1 MNSFYNKFRHE
12 IIAGGDVV
20 GHTNQP
26 RDRRKARLGGT
37 IIIALLVYLGFR
49 NAWTLLFVVGLIL
62 SVFLHELGHFVTAR
76 RSGMKVTQFYMGFGP
91 RLWNTV
97 HNGVEYGVRAF
108 PVGAYVRII
117 GMNNLDDCDPADE
130 SRSYRAQSY
139 PKRMLV
145 ITAGSLMHLVIALTL
160 LFGVYAVAGRY
171 TETGSVKVM
180 DAPVSLSPAQA
191 AGVQADDIVL
201 SFAGVPTRTRAELI
215 RAIVSHQP
223 GDVVDVVV
231 LRDSRRVTLTATLTS
246 HPTDASVAFF
256 GISSWSLDYVKL
268 NPLSAARHAVTD
280 VVSTAGRSVVG
291 VFTVLNPRN
300 IIDSV
305 TAPVANLATRPS
317 TVVGASQLGGEIGR
331 QEGLK
336 GVLMLLAG
344 VNVFIGV
351 FNMLPL
357 LPFDGGHAAI
367 ATYERL
373 RSRGARVYRADVAK
387 MVPVATAVV
396 ALLLL
401 LLFAGLYLD
410 ITQPFG

>member
-12 IIAGGDVV
+12 MMVGGDVV
-20 GHTNQP
+20 DHERQSA
-26 RDRRKARLGGT
+26 DRSKALLGGG
-37 IIIALLVYLGFR
+37 IILALVVYLGIR
-49 NAWTLLFVVGLIL
+49 NIWTLVFVIGLL
-62 SVFLHELGHFVTAR
+62 GSVLLHELGHFVTAR

-108 PVGAYVRII
+108 PLGAYVRII

-145 ITAGSLMHLVIALTL
+145 ITAVSLMHLAIALTL
-160 LFGVYAVAGRY
+160 FFGVYAFAGRY
-171 TETGSVKVM
+171 AESGSVKVV
-180 DAPVSLSPAQA
+180 DAPELLSPAQT
-191 AGVQADDIVL
+191 AGVRLDDVVL
-201 SFAGVPTRTRAELI
+201 SFADVPTHTRAELI
-215 RAIVSHQP
+215 QAIVSHQT

-231 LRDSRRVTLTATLTS
+231 LRDGQPVTLTATLAGN
-246 HPTDASVAFF
+246 PADASIAYF
-256 GISSWSLDYVKL
+256 GIRSWSLDYVKL
-268 NPLSAARHAVTD
+268 SPLSAARHAVSD
-280 VVSTAGRSVVG
+280 AASTALHSVGG
-291 VFTVLNPRN
+291 VFTILNPRN
-300 IIDSV
+300 IVNSV
-305 TAPVANLATRPS
+305 TAPVADPMTRPS

-336 GVLMLLAG
+336 GILMLLAG
-344 VNVFIGV
+344 VNVFVGV

-373 RSRGARVYRADVAK
+373 RSRGKRVYHADVAK

-396 ALLLL
+396 ALLVLL
-401 LLFAGLYLD
+401 MFAGLYLD
-410 ITQPFG
+410 ITQPLG

>member
-1 MNSFYNKFRHE
+1 MTSFYNKFRHE
-12 IIAGGDVV
+12 IIAGGDV
-20 GHTNQP
+20 TDQKNQP
-26 RDRRKARLGGT
+26 ADRSKALLGGG
-37 IIIALLVYLGFR
+37 IILALLVYLGIR
-49 NAWTLLFVVGLIL
+49 NIWTLVFVVGLL
-62 SVFLHELGHFVTAR
+62 ASVFLHEVGHFVTAR

-108 PVGAYVRII
+108 PLGAYVRIV

-145 ITAGSLMHLVIALTL
+145 ITAGSLMHLAIALSL
-160 LFGVYAVAGRY
+160 FFGVYAFVGRY
-171 TETGSVKVM
+171 AETGSVKVV
-180 DAPVSLSPAQA
+180 DAPLASSPAQT
-191 AGVQADDIVL
+191 AGVHADDIVL
-201 SFAGVPTRTRAELI
+201 SFAGVPTHSRTELVQ
-215 RAIVSHQP
+215 AIVSHQP

-231 LRDSRRVTLTATLTS
+231 LRDGEHLTLTATLAS
-246 HPTDASVAFF
+246 NPTDASIAFF

-268 NPLSAARHAVTD
+268 NLVSAARHSVTD
-280 VVSTAGRSVVG
+280 VASTAVQSVGG
-291 VFTVLNPRN
+291 VFTILNPRN
-300 IIDSV
+300 IVNSV
-305 TAPVANLATRPS
+305 TAPVADPATRPS

-336 GVLMLLAG
+336 GILMLLAS
-344 VNVFIGV
+344 VNVFVGV

-373 RSRGARVYRADVAK
+373 RSRGSQVYRADVAK
-387 MVPVATAVV
+387 MIPVATAVV
-396 ALLLL
+396 ALLVMLM
-401 LLFAGLYLD
+401 FAGLYLD
-410 ITQPFG
+410 ITQPLG

>member
-12 IIAGGDVV
+12 MMAGGDVV
-20 GHTNQP
+20 GHERQSG
-26 RDRRKARLGGT
+26 DRSKALLGGG
-37 IIIALLVYLGFR
+37 IILAALVYLGIR
-49 NAWTLLFVVGLIL
+49 NIWTLVFVLGLL
-62 SVFLHELGHFVTAR
+62 GSVLLHELGHFVTAR

-108 PVGAYVRII
+108 PLGAYVRII

-145 ITAGSLMHLVIALTL
+145 ITAGSLMHLAIALAL
-160 LFGVYAVAGRY
+160 FFGVYAFVGRY
-171 TETGSVKVM
+171 AETGSVKVVS
-180 DAPVSLSPAQA
+180 APASLSPAQT
-191 AGVQADDIVL
+191 AGVRIDDVVL
-201 SFAGVPTRTRAELI
+201 SFDNVPTRTRSELI
-215 RAIVSHQP
+215 QAIVAHQP

-231 LRDSRRVTLTATLTS
+231 LRDGQPVALTATLAS
-246 HPTDASVAFF
+246 NPADASIAFF

-268 NPLSAARHAVTD
+268 NPLSAARHAVSDTA
-280 VVSTAGRSVVG
+280 STAFHSVGG
-291 VFTVLNPRN
+291 VFTILNPRN
-300 IIDSV
+300 IVNSV
-305 TAPVANLATRPS
+305 TAPVADPMTRPS

-336 GVLMLLAG
+336 GILMLLAG
-344 VNVFIGV
+344 VNVFVGV

-373 RSRGARVYRADVAK
+373 RSRGKRVYRADVSK

-396 ALLLL
+396 ALLVLL
-401 LLFAGLYLD
+401 MFAGLYLD
-410 ITQPFG
+410 ITQPLG

>member
-1 MNSFYNKFRHE
+1 MNSFYRKFRHE
-12 IIAGGDVV
+12 IIAGGDAV
-20 GHTNQP
+20 GNEHQP
-26 RDRRKARLGGT
+26 AVRGRAKLGGG
-37 IIIALLVYLGFR
+37 IIFALLVYLGFR

-108 PVGAYVRII
+108 PLGAYVRIV

-145 ITAGSLMHLVIALTL
+145 ITAGSLMHLLIALTL
-160 LFGVYAVAGRY
+160 LFGVYAIAGRY
-171 TETGSVKVM
+171 TETGSVKVV
-180 DAPVSLSPAQA
+180 DAPVSQSPAQS
-191 AGVQADDIVL
+191 AGVRADDVVL
-201 SFAGVPTRTRAELI
+201 SFAGVPTHSRTELI
-215 RAIVSHQP
+215 QAIVSRRP

-231 LRDSRRVTLTATLTS
+231 LRGSQHLTLTATLVS
-246 HPTDASVAFF
+246 NPTDASIAFF
-256 GISSWSLDYVKL
+256 GISSWSRDYVRL
-268 NPLSAARHAVTD
+268 NPVSAVRHAVTD
-280 VVSTAGRSVVG
+280 VTLTAVQSVRG
-291 VFTVLNPRN
+291 VFTVLDPLNFVKN
-300 IIDSV
+300 V
-305 TAPVANLATRPS
+305 TAPVADPMTRPS

-336 GVLMLLAG
+336 GVLVLLAG
-344 VNVFIGV
+344 VNVFVGI
-351 FNMLPL
+351 FNMFPL

-367 ATYERL
+367 ATYERF
-373 RSRGARVYRADVAK
+373 RSRGTRVYRADVGK

-396 ALLLL
+396 ALLVL